1 MTGKPIPFAS
11 LKRSCGAAIDL
22 LAAHLEN
29 DRLEIHAA
37 ALEEVCDRIARF
49 GGAGLIVSDLE
60 ALAAEFRAVAAAE
73 ARGRARDEWMQARGV
88 QEGGK

>member
-1 MTGKPIPFAS
+1 MSAKPLPFAS

-37 ALEEVCDRIARF
+37 ALEEICDRIARF
-49 GGAGLIVSDLE
+49 GGAGLIVSDLQ
-60 ALAAEFRAVAAAE
+60 ALVAEYQEVAAAE
-73 ARGRARDEWMQARGV
+73 ARGRERGAWMEARHN
-88 QEGGK
+88 QEPGE